1 VEVNPLIAFGAGLI
15 SIFSPCVLPLLPAI
29 VASSTDRGRY
39 RPLAIVLGLSISFT
53 SMGLVASAFGAVFTA
68 YSYYL
73 FAAAIVLIIAMGFW
87 MLFDLHLPYDM
98 PRLGIIDRVSRKTYD
113 IPTEGIPSGLAL
125 GLALGI
131 VWLPCTGPVL
141 ATILTWVAAN
151 GNIATGGL
159 LLLISRSASLSLCSL
174 SPIRPASRRL
184 SSANRLRPFGSSA
197 SPAQC
202 SLPWACTWPSRT
214 SPRFRRYDPVF

>member
-1 VEVNPLIAFGAGLI
+1 MEVNPLIAFGAGLI

-68 YSYYL
+68 YSSYL
-73 FAAAIVLIIAMGFW
+73 FAAAILFIIAMGFW
-87 MLFDLHLPYDM
+87 MLFDLHLPYGA
-98 PRLGIIDRVSRKTYD
+98 PRLGLIDRVSKKTYD
-113 IPTEGIPSGLAL
+113 IPTEGIASGLLL

-141 ATILTWVAAN
+141 GTILTWVAAK
-151 GNIATGGL
+151 GDVMTGGL
-159 LLLISRSASLSLCSL
+159 LLIVYSLGFAVPMLGIAYSTKMSSSLAGKSSKTIWIKRVAGLMLIVVGVYLV
-174 SPIRPASRRL
+174 
-184 SSANRLRPFGSSA
+184 
-197 SPAQC
+197 
-202 SLPWACTWPSRT
+202 WPYVAMLT
-214 SPRFRRYDPVF
+214 